1 MLSRANIISL
11 NATEAKYLTKNSHLE
26 AAIKQLKQD
35 YPQAEPVVRNGEH
48 GTLILSSAGEAL
60 SIPAPKVKAVD
71 TSGAG
76 DTHVGVMM
84 ALLGAGESLEAAV
97 TRANIAAAIKVTRYG
112 SAASPTDLEID
123 TWIEEMEKKP

>member
-1 MLSRANIISL
+1 MRKLIRIFL
-11 NATEAKYLTKNSHLE
+11 TENLHLE

-48 GTLILSSAGEAL
+48 GTLILSSAGEVL
-60 SIPAPKVKAVD
+60 LIPAPKVEAVD

-97 TRANIAAAIKVTRYG
+97 TRANIAAAIKVTRRG
-112 SAASPTDLEID
+112 SAASPTTGEID
-123 TWIEEMEKKP
+123 TWIEEKENKS